1 MEVAAVPQRL
11 LERAE
16 AVLRERNGRVLA
28 LFRFHQF
35 YVIKLGEAV
44 VSTAIHP
51 QSISLSKQV
60 HDSVFAFAFMESV
73 NVRLAHHVLAQV
85 FFEKAVV
92 NRLLYDWIFVF
103 LAEKR

>member
-1 MEVAAVPQRL
+1 MEVAAVLLRL

-16 AVLRERNGRVLA
+16 AVLGERNWRVLA
-28 LFRFHQF
+28 LFRFHKL

-44 VSTAIHP
+44 ISTAIHS

-60 HDSVFAFAFMESV
+60 HDSVFAFVEGV
-73 NVRLAHHVLAQV
+73 YVRFAHHVLAQIL
-85 FFEKAVV
+85 FEKAVV

-103 LAEKR
+103 LAP